1 MLGGETMH
9 PFVVIGGVAAGMSAA
24 SKARRLR
31 PDWPIIVY
39 EQGSH
44 VSYGACGLP
53 YYLSGVIP
61 DYRKMIIRDPEY
73 YRNKMNIQVHVRHRV
88 LAIDAAEKKVQVKNL
103 DTGETFYQRYETL
116 LYATGA
122 SPIIPQVP
130 GTALPGVFS
139 LRTLEDG
146 LVLHSSLQA
155 GDIRRV
161 AVIGGGYVG
170 LEVAENLRLLGKEV
184 LLIEKETRLLQ
195 SMEPAFSALLQN
207 ELERNRVELRLGE
220 GLVAFRG
227 DGHLQAVVT
236 ENGENPCDLALL
248 AIGVRPNSELA
259 KNAGIALG
267 YNNAV
272 AVDRRMCTNIPDI
285 LAAGDCAETYHR
297 LWQKNVYIPLGTT
310 ANRQGRLAGETACG
324 GRDEFAGVLG
334 TSVAKIFGLACAT
347 TGFTEQEAARA
358 GLTAAAS
365 TVETLDHAVYYPGA
379 SRIHLKLVYCLQS
392 AVLLG
397 GQIVGCEGVAHRID
411 ILATAVAA
419 RMTLRELAQVDMSY
433 APPYK
438 GVWEAVVLAANVAQT
453 DWEKSDPCRA

>member
-1 MLGGETMH
+1 MH

-73 YRNKMNIQVHVRHRV
+73 YRKKMNIQVHVRHRV
-88 LAIDAAEKKVQVKNL
+88 LAIDPAGKTVRVKNL
-103 DTGETFYQRYETL
+103 DTGETFSQQYETL
-116 LYATGA
+116 LYAAGA
-122 SPIIPQVP
+122 GPVIPPVP
-130 GTALPGVFS
+130 GVNLPEVFT
-139 LRTLEDG
+139 LRTMDDG
-146 LVLHSSLQA
+146 LFLRGRLQEA
-155 GDIRRV
+155 AAKRI
-161 AVIGGGYVG
+161 AIIGGGYIG
-170 LEVAENLRLLGKEV
+170 LEVAENLRLLNKEV
-184 LLIEKETRLLQ
+184 LIIEKDERLLPHFDP
-195 SMEPAFSALLQN
+195 SFSAIIQGEAEKNLIKLHC
-207 ELERNRVELRLGE
+207 GE

-236 ENGENPCDLALL
+236 EKGEYPCDLALL

-259 KNAGIALG
+259 KTSGIALG
-267 YNNAV
+267 CNNAV
-272 AVDRRMCTNIPDI
+272 AVDRRMHTNIPDI

-297 LWQKNVYIPLGTT
+297 LWRKNVYLPLGTT

-334 TSVAKIFGLACAT
+334 TSVAKIFSLACAT
-347 TGFTEQEAARA
+347 TGLTEQEAARA
-358 GLTAAAS
+358 GLDAASS

-379 SRIHLKLVYCLQS
+379 SRIHLKLVYCRQS

-397 GQIVGCEGVAHRID
+397 GQIIGREGVAHRID
-411 ILATAVAA
+411 ILATAIAA
-419 RMTLRELAQVDMSY
+419 RMTLQELAEVDMSY

-438 GVWEAVVLAANVAQT
+438 GVWEAVVLAANVAQS
-453 DWEKSDPCRA
+453 DWEKAKVTIHL